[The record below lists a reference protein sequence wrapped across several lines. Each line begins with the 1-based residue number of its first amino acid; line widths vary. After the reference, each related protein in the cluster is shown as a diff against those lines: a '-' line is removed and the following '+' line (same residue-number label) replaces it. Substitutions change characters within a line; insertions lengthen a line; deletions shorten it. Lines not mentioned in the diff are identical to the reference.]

1 MNNKRMTGISKGQKI
16 YNEGV
21 NGGLPFPE
29 VLPESFPA
37 HLASKRALESNDKPK
52 PFQTLNF

>member
-1 MNNKRMTGISKGQKI
+1 MIGISNGAKI
-16 YNEGV
+16 YNKDV

-37 HLASKRALESNDKPK
+37 DLASKRALERKDKPN
-52 PFQTLNF
+52 PFQTFNF

>member
-1 MNNKRMTGISKGQKI
+1 MNNKRMIGISNGAKI
-16 YNEGV
+16 YNKDV

-37 HLASKRALESNDKPK
+37 DLASKRALERQDKPN
-52 PFQTLNF
+52 PFQTFNF